1 MSLVYGP
8 VKSWRLG
15 RSIGIDPIC
24 MEPKVC
30 TFNCI
35 YCQLGRRGIVTE
47 ERSVFV
53 KGDEMKDQLV
63 SLLKKGVRADVITF
77 SGTGEPTL
85 AANLGELVA
94 LVNNV
99 TGIPTAMLT
108 NSSMLRNPEV
118 RDAARR
124 FDVLVVKLDA
134 SSESAYK
141 AVNRPHPSMDHQKLL
156 KGIELMRE
164 EFDGSFRLQL
174 MFVSENLDEAPAIAE
189 LCEKIAPDLV
199 YLNTPLRPS
208 MTRPL
213 SRREMH
219 SIPRFF
225 RKFQTR
231 MVYDARPR

>member
-1 MSLVYGP
+1 M
-8 VKSWRLG
+8 
-15 RSIGIDPIC
+15 
-24 MEPKVC
+24 
-30 TFNCI
+30 
-35 YCQLGRRGIVTE
+35 VTE

-53 KGDEMKDQLV
+53 KGEDVRDQLV

-85 AANLGELVA
+85 AANLGELIA
-94 LVNNV
+94 LVTDV
-99 TGIPTAMLT
+99 TEIPTVILT
-108 NSSMLRNPEV
+108 NSSMLRYPKV

-124 FDVLVVKLDA
+124 FDILVVKLDA

-141 AVNRPHPSMDHQKLL
+141 AVNRPHPSIDYQKLL
-156 KGIELMRE
+156 EGIELMRE

-174 MFVSENLDEAPAIAE
+174 MFVRENLDEAPAIAE

-225 RKFQTR
+225 RRFRTR
-231 MVYDARPR
+231 MVYDA

>member
-1 MSLVYGP
+1 
-8 VKSWRLG
+8 
-15 RSIGIDPIC
+15 

-35 YCQLGRRGIVTE
+35 YCQLGRRGMVTE

-53 KGDEMKDQLV
+53 KGEDVRDQLV

-85 AANLGELVA
+85 AANLGELIA
-94 LVNNV
+94 LVTDV
-99 TGIPTAMLT
+99 TEIPTVILT
-108 NSSMLRNPEV
+108 NSSMLRYPKV

-124 FDVLVVKLDA
+124 FDILVVKLDA

-141 AVNRPHPSMDHQKLL
+141 AVNRPHPSIDYQKLL
-156 KGIELMRE
+156 EGIELMRE

-174 MFVSENLDEAPAIAE
+174 MFVRENLDEAPAIAE

-225 RKFQTR
+225 RRFRTR
-231 MVYDARPR
+231 MVYDA